1 MLVGILI
8 VVVFLDTSIFLPYTK
23 IQTNKTSRYK
33 SFIYSGLFFNSVV
46 WAGAKWLSS
55 IDLQPL
61 YRKRAKRRTSNVI
74 LLIET
79 SSVLAEKVKTATKAA
94 TPS

>member
-1 MLVGILI
+1 MSNFYSILI
-8 VVVFLDTSIFLPYTK
+8 LTSHWCARFRAR
-23 IQTNKTSRYK
+23 NRKTHDQRGFYRLK
-33 SFIYSGLFFNSVV
+33 VV
-46 WAGAKWLSS
+46 WAGTKWLYS
-55 IDLQPL
+55 IDLQPV

-79 SSVLAEKVKTATKAA
+79 SSVLAEKVKTATTAA